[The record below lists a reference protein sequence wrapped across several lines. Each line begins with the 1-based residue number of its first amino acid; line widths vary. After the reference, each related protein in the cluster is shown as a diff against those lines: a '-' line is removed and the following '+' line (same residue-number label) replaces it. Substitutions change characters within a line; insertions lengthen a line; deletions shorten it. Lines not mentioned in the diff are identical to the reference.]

1 MLFANYANMRKRLL
15 YLVKVYVTTVLVFII
30 AKVVFMA
37 CNHEGQDFTIGDVIN
52 VILHGLSLDLSTALY
67 LLIVPFLLT
76 FICIWMNLPNGLFR
90 GYYAIVSIILALAF
104 VTDTS
109 LYEFWQFK
117 LDASCLQYL
126 ETPTEAMAS
135 VTKSYLLIR
144 LFLVIVTAVAIYYIF
159 TSISY
164 KRLSES
170 SYRNHTPKS
179 FIYRKMGESVVYLL
193 FIPIMVIGIR
203 GGIGE
208 STTNIGQVY
217 FSENQ
222 FLNHSAVNPV
232 FSFLYS
238 ANHQLGSL
246 SQYDFF
252 DSEKCER
259 LVENVYT
266 THSILTDTLLNNT
279 RPNIVIILMESA
291 GEQFAEAMPHLQQL
305 KEEGVYFN
313 HCYANSWRTDRG
325 TLATL
330 SGYPSFPSVSV
341 MKIPEKSRTLPSIA
355 SKLRQEGYAT
365 HYLYGGDINF
375 TNMRSYLMATG
386 WQHLISMDD
395 FTTDEQHTAQWGVR
409 DDITFNT
416 LYQMIQEYKGK
427 EPFLIGYSTLS
438 SHEPWDVPT
447 LTIKEDE
454 VLNAFAYL
462 DNCLY
467 DFIGQ
472 LKLTPLWQNL
482 LLVLIADHGILH
494 KEVNQQKPLQK
505 NHIPIIWLG
514 GAVRQPFVAEAI
526 CNQSDLVAT
535 LFGQMNIN
543 HDKFTFSRDILSTDY
558 VYPTA
563 VNNYYNAQWIVDST
577 GYVLYDFDARRI
589 IASEGE
595 GNDTQRLL
603 NVSKAILQATTND
616 LKNR

>member
-1 MLFANYANMRKRLL
+1 MRKRLL

-90 GYYAIVSIILALAF
+90 GYYAMVSTILALAF

-126 ETPTEAMAS
+126 ETPSEAMAS

-543 HDKFTFSRDILSTDY
+543 HDEFTFSRDILSTDY

>member
-67 LLIVPFLLT
+67 LLIIPFLLT
-76 FICIWMNLPNGLFR
+76 LISIWMNLPNWLFR

-395 FTTDEQHTAQWGVR
+395 FTTNEQHTAQWGVR

>member
-90 GYYAIVSIILALAF
+90 GYYAMVSTILALAF

-126 ETPTEAMAS
+126 ETPSEAMAS

-543 HDKFTFSRDILSTDY
+543 HDEFTFSRDILSTDY